1 MAAIMFE
8 FDVVE
13 MFANSIMAAFSL
25 EHTVSSSKFWA
36 WCLSRGSR
44 EQSREAFFLFAFQQP
59 NVSQLVV
66 GWFAVLPSQ
75 VNTIRGRYKHG
86 VQREYI

>member
-25 EHTVSSSKFWA
+25 EHTVFSSKFGHGV
-36 WCLSRGSR
+36 LSRLA
-44 EQSREAFFLFAFQQP
+44 REALQAANNSPGFFCS
-59 NVSQLVV
+59 VSSHVS
-66 GWFAVLPSQ
+66 ALPIEGG
-75 VNTIRGRYKHG
+75 IRFY
-86 VQREYI
+86 